1 MLKGKNILLGITG
14 SIAAYKS
21 VELVRRLKD
30 EGAAVKVVMTEAA
43 TRFVSPLTFESV
55 SNAAV
60 STNMFSNPFTHITLS
75 EEAHLFIVAPATANS
90 IAKFTCGIADNL
102 LTALWLSYSGPA
114 IIVPAMNWRMFENLI
129 TKVHINKLKQYGV
142 NFVGPCV
149 GSLACGDKEK
159 VGRMAE
165 IPDIIEQA
173 NQLLSQKDF
182 NGQKIVITAGPTRE
196 YLDPVRFLSN
206 RSSGKMGFAI
216 ARMALRRGAEVTIIS
231 GPSQEKPPG
240 GAAFIS
246 VETAKQM
253 EEAVTRS
260 IRERNVLI
268 MAAAVADF
276 RPSKPLQSKSK
287 KEKIGCLPLEKTT
300 DIVQMVGQKKGNLIV
315 VGFAAETGDII
326 TKAKEKLTKKNLDLI
341 VANNVLLEGAGFDLD
356 TNIVTLIDR
365 NGQVVEYPMMKKEEV
380 ANIILDKVK
389 QIQEKRTC

>member
-43 TRFVSPLTFESV
+43 THFVSPLTFEAV

-60 STNMFSNPFTHITLS
+60 STNIFSNSFTHIILS
-75 EEAHLFIVAPATANS
+75 DEAHLFIVAPATANS
-90 IAKFTCGIADNL
+90 IAKFACGIADNL

-114 IIVPAMNWRMFENLI
+114 IIAPAMNWRMFENLI
-129 TKVHINKLKQYGV
+129 TKMHINNLKKHGV
-142 NFVGPCV
+142 TFVGPCV
-149 GSLACGDKEK
+149 GSLACGEREK

-165 IPDIIEQA
+165 VHDIIEQA

-182 NGQKIVITAGPTRE
+182 FGQKIVITAGPTRE

-240 GAAFIS
+240 GAAFLS
-246 VETAKQM
+246 VETAKEM
-253 EEAVTRS
+253 ESAVTRS
-260 IRERNVLI
+260 LKDKNVLI
-268 MAAAVADF
+268 MTAAVADF
-276 RPSKPLQSKSK
+276 KPASTKQSKIK
-287 KEKIGCLPLEKTT
+287 KEEIASLYLEKTT
-300 DIVQMVGQKKGNLIV
+300 DIIKMVGQKKGNLIV

-326 TKAKEKLTKKNLDLI
+326 TKAKEKLFKKNLDLV
-341 VANNVLLEGAGFDLD
+341 VANDVSLDGAGFDID
-356 TNIVTLIDR
+356 TNIVTIIDR
-365 NGQVVEYPMMKKEEV
+365 DGQAVDYPMMKKEEI

-389 QIQEKRTC
+389 RIQNNRTC